1 MHEWPVLETRDVDLT
16 MRVFDLISVLLITVG
31 CNEELPQHVTDL
43 IKQYESNPG
52 PAPSEIWRYRFEG
65 RTVYYIPPMPYDI
78 PSTLFSADGDFIC
91 SPDGGLTGA
100 GDGKCPTFFEERR
113 GGEIVWRKR

>member
-1 MHEWPVLETRDVDLT
+1 VRVLVLT
-16 MRVFDLISVLLITVG
+16 YILLFAAG
-31 CNEELPQHVTDL
+31 CDEELPQHVADR
-43 IKQYESNPG
+43 IKQYENNPAA
-52 PAPSEIWRYRFEG
+52 APNEIWRYRFEG

-78 PSTLFSADGDFIC
+78 PSTLVSVDGEYIC

-100 GDGKCPTFFEERR
+100 GDGKCPTFIEERA